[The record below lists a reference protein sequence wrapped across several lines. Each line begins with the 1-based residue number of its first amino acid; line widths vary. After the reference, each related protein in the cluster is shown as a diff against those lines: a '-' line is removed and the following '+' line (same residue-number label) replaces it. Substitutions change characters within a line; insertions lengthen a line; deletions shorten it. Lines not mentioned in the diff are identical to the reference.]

1 MGNFS
6 VVQIAMPDVTR
17 GMNAAARI
25 LDDRLH
31 PLIGS
36 QVDVNCVPGRRIGP
50 RFVDFG
56 EDLTPRPVLD
66 FLEFPRSSMREDAV
80 HPARHA
86 VDPASDLSRGHL
98 LSRAG
103 FSSRT
108 APRTR
113 PPEARPHRPTPGA
126 APAVSGSVSATTGL
140 WTVRSTIVTSGA
152 IKVIPTKMG
161 SCAIWPTARSRARS
175 PGAEGNPCPRAR
187 QSHCLLAGQ
196 PGAEALVQ
204 FVLIVDPE
212 RPVVSK
218 RTIHV
223 ARAGRHVGHHVDPC
237 DYMGRHQ
244 WHG

>member
-1 MGNFS
+1 MS
-6 VVQIAMPDVTR
+6 IACQVAGSAHASLISAKTSRHGLSSISSSSLAAVCVKTR
-17 GMNAAARI
+17 CIPLGTRLTRPATCLGDTFCHGQGSARGPRLVHGLQRRALTVPLPEQRQRSQAACPPPRDCGRYAAPSSPAARS
-25 LDDRLH
+25 RLFR
-31 PLIGS
+31 
-36 QVDVNCVPGRRIGP
+36 Q
-50 RFVDFG
+50 
-56 EDLTPRPVLD
+56 
-66 FLEFPRSSMREDAV
+66 
-80 HPARHA
+80 
-86 VDPASDLSRGHL
+86 
-98 LSRAG
+98 
-103 FSSRT
+103 
-108 APRTR
+108 
-113 PPEARPHRPTPGA
+113 
-126 APAVSGSVSATTGL
+126 
-140 WTVRSTIVTSGA
+140 
-152 IKVIPTKMG
+152 KMG

-175 PGAEGNPCPRAR
+175 PGPEGNLCPRAR